1 MVLLTN
7 AVRDGRTHQVKLLL
21 KAGVN
26 VNLSDKNG
34 QTALIHC
41 CFQEDSKARMSILK
55 LLVAN
60 GSDASKKDKF
70 GRNVVSWAC
79 VYARA
84 DLLTYLLNDSNIEL
98 DFSVID
104 KDGNTTL
111 MLAVMSGC
119 LEMVQIV
126 MMAVLKTSGV
136 SQVHRYNNAGMCPLL
151 VAFSRGDKK
160 CARLL
165 IKEGSSPVSSIIKY
179 LQEQDEL
186 DTVKSHPFYNFIA
199 KSHDLENSSDN
210 PKVFSEK
217 DILQFLF
224 AKDDAPTS
232 KQANKT
238 RTSLSLKT
246 KANTLLDFSSTKSTI
261 GLNTRKSYEQP
272 DIAEIDMTS
281 ESLDATNVR
290 FTVRKYYSTQE
301 SVQQLYDL
309 YQEQLTT
316 SYREGLPVR
325 RYRTPTPP
333 APPPRK
339 ESRAHRNSVQLA
351 DMKGYL
357 SSKRGSNASSTCS
370 NPLMQESALDR
381 QIRMRYAR
389 SNRAASMQVGKL
401 PPIPLHLRK
410 MKRTKSST
418 SLKVQI

>member
-7 AVRDGRTHQVKLLL
+7 AVSDGRTHQVKLLL

-26 VNLSDKNG
+26 VNLSDKDG

-41 CFQEDSKARMSILK
+41 CFLSDTKARMSILK

-60 GSDASKKDKF
+60 GSDSNKRDKF

-79 VYARA
+79 VHART

-98 DFSVID
+98 DFSVVD

-126 MMAVLKTSGV
+126 LLVVRKTSSV
-136 SQVHRYNNAGMCPLL
+136 SQVHRCNNAGMCPLL
-151 VAFSRGDKK
+151 VTFCRGDKK

-165 IKEGSSPVSSIIKY
+165 IKEGGSPLSSIIKY
-179 LQEQDEL
+179 LQEQEEL
-186 DTVKSHPFYNFIA
+186 DGEKVHPFYNFIA
-199 KSHDLENSSDN
+199 KSRDLENSPDN
-210 PKVFSEK
+210 PKVFCEK

-224 AKDDAPTS
+224 AEDDAPTS

-246 KANTLLDFSSTKSTI
+246 KSNTMLDFSSTRSTI
-261 GLNTRKSYEQP
+261 GLNSRHSYEPP
-272 DIAEIDMTS
+272 DLAEIDMTS
-281 ESLDATNVR
+281 ASIDVVNVR
-290 FTVRKYYSTQE
+290 FAMRKYYSTQE
-301 SVQQLYDL
+301 SVLKLYDL
-309 YQEQLTT
+309 YQEQLTP
-316 SYREGLPVR
+316 SYREGLSVR
-325 RYRTPTPP
+325 KYRTPTPP
-333 APPPRK
+333 PTPPRK
-339 ESRAHRNSVQLA
+339 ESRSHRNSVQLS

-357 SSKRGSNASSTCS
+357 STKRGSISSTCS
-370 NPLMQESALDR
+370 NPIMQESALDR
-381 QIRMRYAR
+381 QMRMRYAR
-389 SNRAASMQVGKL
+389 TNRAASMQVGKL

-410 MKRTKSST
+410 LKRTKSST
-418 SLKVQI
+418 SLKVKI